1 MTFLTV
7 SYLFQRFVKQTIKV
21 HLSIFDKMLKPSRLL
36 RKNGSCIFLFQGCS
50 AAADLVFIIDG
61 SGSIRHERFQDIKD
75 FVIGIVEELE
85 INPNRPN
92 KVKVAAI
99 CFDTEAFVEFYLNT
113 YQTKQDIIQG
123 IQRIH
128 YLGGRTNIAD
138 AFRRMR
144 RDVFLPSRGDWE
156 GVPNFAIVFSDG
168 ASNVDETETLP
179 EAIAARVEGAHIITV
194 GVGYTLNIPV
204 LQGMTSDP
212 YQENLF
218 TVESFNNL
226 KGLIPNIIGATCDG
240 KLMQTSIKY
249 SISARQNL

>member
-1 MTFLTV
+1 MQNKKFHIPLSLAKYFSFQHCYKRIV
-7 SYLFQRFVKQTIKV
+7 YLFI
-21 HLSIFDKMLKPSRLL
+21 H
-36 RKNGSCIFLFQGCS
+36 FQGCS

-75 FVIGIVEELE
+75 FVIGIIEELE

-113 YQTKQDIIQG
+113 YQTRQDIIHG

-144 RDVFLPSRGDWE
+144 RDVFLPSRGDRE

-194 GVGYTLNIPV
+194 GVGYTLNTPV

-226 KGLIPNIIGATCDG
+226 KGLIPDIIGATCDG
-240 KLMQTSIKY
+240 KLT
-249 SISARQNL
+249 